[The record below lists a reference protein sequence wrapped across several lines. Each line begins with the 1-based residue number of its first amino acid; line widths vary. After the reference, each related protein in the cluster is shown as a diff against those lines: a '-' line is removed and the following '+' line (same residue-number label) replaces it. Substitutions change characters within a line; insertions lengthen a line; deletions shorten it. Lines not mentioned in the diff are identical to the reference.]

1 MGALF
6 LHLKPGEYLKKQ
18 YKTKKLVEKTSFSL
32 QADKQASCLF
42 ILLFVGRLGLHIAVL
57 NENGDCE
64 NRQLASD
71 G

>member
-32 QADKQASCLF
+32 QAELQNVWSFFCF
-42 ILLFVGRLGLHIAVL
+42 TTTI
-57 NENGDCE
+57 
-64 NRQLASD
+64 
-71 G
+71 

>member
-32 QADKQASCLF
+32 QA
-42 ILLFVGRLGLHIAVL
+42 
-57 NENGDCE
+57 ENGC
-64 NRQLASD
+64 LTASIFLFCPTFATYK
-71 G
+71 